1 MWVYGNG
8 RRYIITTATDVM
20 AFVVKNSSA
29 MDGVVDVLGL
39 STLQWGAGRGLMCL
53 SSLIIHVVMKLV
65 CGDLTRCR

>member
-1 MWVYGNG
+1 
-8 RRYIITTATDVM
+8 M